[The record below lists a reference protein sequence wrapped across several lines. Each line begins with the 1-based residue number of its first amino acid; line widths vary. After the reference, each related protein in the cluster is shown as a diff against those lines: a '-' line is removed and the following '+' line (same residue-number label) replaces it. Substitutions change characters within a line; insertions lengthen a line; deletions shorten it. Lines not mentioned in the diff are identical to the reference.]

1 MKLVHVFA
9 TFVATILASCS
20 PYTNHIPVTKP
31 GMQEEGVVSMKM
43 GERKKIAT
51 LTRGSLVN
59 PVPTLGP
66 AHYLSSSDPRV
77 LAIEGKPFEKDAWAV
92 ALAPGKVDIR
102 YTGKDSGRDGQTTR
116 VVVVP

>member
-1 MKLVHVFA
+1 MHLRLVPPALVLA
-9 TFVATILASCS
+9 ILNSCS

-31 GMQEEGVVSMKM
+31 GMQEEEVVSMKM

-51 LTRGSLVN
+51 LNRGSIIN

-66 AHYLSSSDPRV
+66 AHYLSSSDPSV
-77 LAIEGKPFEKDAWAV
+77 LAIEGKPFEKDAWAR
-92 ALAPGKVDIR
+92 AIKPGKVDIR
-102 YTGKDSGRDGQTTR
+102 YGKDSGREGQTTR